1 MADETKAPAAEEE
14 VKSRVYGEHKAYP
27 WLCDVC
33 CCPVEAH
40 AMHYCE
46 AFHLFT
52 AIMLERKKSA
62 SLRAALARAEAENA
76 RAAEEGFKIAARLTA
91 RVEEAE
97 ARAAR
102 AEGEVKRTKT
112 HGPHSN
118 PATCPSWNDWC
129 NCGSDNLD
137 AILAV
142 VREEAARGAEARA
155 ARAEGERDL
164 ACKAFGMAREQ
175 RNEALDRI
183 ESLEAALAAATARGP
198 TPDPHHGGASEWK
211 FEGGAFWH
219 RVGPSGR
226 WVQVKR
232 LSLTPARVVMLAGLV
247 PREGESATHCENCQ
261 QPGATFDIA
270 AEVDLC
276 EPCRVAL
283 ECEDRGEK
291 IAALQAALAAATAR
305 AERYREALE
314 AVAAHN
320 DTDRCCDQ
328 KQAEATRCAICW
340 PRYVAVRALASGA
353 EGRE

>member
-1 MADETKAPAAEEE
+1 MTDKTKAPA
-14 VKSRVYGEHKAYP
+14 GEGECEGHAGT
-27 WLCDVC
+27 LHGCLTGD
-33 CCPVEAH
+33 CPHNQSKDCLDALSQEIARLMQCH
-40 AMHYCE
+40 GNQ
-46 AFHLFT
+46 
-52 AIMLERKKSA
+52 S
-62 SLRAALARAEAENA
+62 AALARAEAENA

-183 ESLEAALAAATARGP
+183 ESLEAALAAATAR
-198 TPDPHHGGASEWK
+198 
-211 FEGGAFWH
+211 
-219 RVGPSGR
+219 
-226 WVQVKR
+226 
-232 LSLTPARVVMLAGLV
+232 
-247 PREGESATHCENCQ
+247 
-261 QPGATFDIA
+261 
-270 AEVDLC
+270 
-276 EPCRVAL
+276 
-283 ECEDRGEK
+283 
-291 IAALQAALAAATAR
+291 